1 MLCVSAWNFLHSRD
15 GLSVQEILTK
25 DTENGILFMV
35 RFSTVQKIEEER
47 RNKSNL
53 WMTGAARYGL

>member
-1 MLCVSAWNFLHSRD
+1 MPCVLVWNFLHSSD

-25 DTENGILFMV
+25 DTENGILFIV
-35 RFSTVQKIEEER
+35 RFLTVPKTEEER

-53 WMTGAARYGL
+53 WMTGAALYGL